1 MTKIIIG
8 IGFLLSFIVGGA
20 FGFGIQSF
28 SSETEMMPP
37 TPSAYVA
44 LLDTEIR
51 GIDSKTIEGYLNGAG
66 LGLALPAEL
75 NGYPGPRHILDL
87 ADELSLTSDQQAQ
100 VQALF
105 DQMKP
110 QAITLGE
117 EILAAEGNLEQA
129 FREQTIQETDLST
142 QLTALGNLQ
151 SQLRF
156 VHLRTHLATIDI
168 LSQHQIAQYN
178 GLRGYE
184 AMPADHQDH
193 HP

>member
-1 MTKIIIG
+1 MPKIMIWL
-8 IGFLLSFIVGGA
+8 GFILSFMVGGI
-20 FGFGIQSF
+20 FGFGAQF
-28 SSETEMMPP
+28 WTPEVEQAAL
-37 TPSAYVA
+37 TPSGYGD

-51 GIDSKTIEGYLNGAG
+51 GIDPKTIEGYLNGDG

-87 ADELSLTSDQQAQ
+87 AEELALTSAQQTQ
-100 VQALF
+100 VQDLF

-110 QAITLGE
+110 QAMALGE
-117 EILAAEGNLEQA
+117 KILAAEGDLEQA
-129 FREQTIQETDLST
+129 FREQTIQETNLST
-142 QLTALGNLQ
+142 QLMTLGDLQ

-168 LSQHQIAQYN
+168 LSQHQIVQYN
-178 GLRGYE
+178 ALRGYE
-184 AMPADHQDH
+184 DMPADHQNH